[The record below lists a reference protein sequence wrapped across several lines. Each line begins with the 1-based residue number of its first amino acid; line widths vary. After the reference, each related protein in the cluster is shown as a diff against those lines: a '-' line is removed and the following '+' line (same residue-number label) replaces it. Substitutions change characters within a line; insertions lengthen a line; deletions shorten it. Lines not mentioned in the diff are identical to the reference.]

1 MHTQRLQPRDTAEAA
16 EILRRGG
23 LLGIPGILIGTPA
36 TAVLYRLLR
45 TSVRTRL
52 RERQI
57 DPADPRLVE
66 PAPLEEPEKTE

>member
-1 MHTQRLQPRDTAEAA
+1 MQTLRLTAEQVETAA